1 MMGADAAA
9 KPMIRRGLG
18 FQYMMSGICCEYFLF
33 MWQVVHLLED
43 REPQSPNYYPEDLR
57 GL

>member
-18 FQYMMSGICCEYFLF
+18 FQYMMSGICCEYFF
-33 MWQVVHLLED
+33 IYVA
-43 REPQSPNYYPEDLR
+43 SSSFA
-57 GL
+57 

>member
-9 KPMIRRGLG
+9 KPKISRELG
-18 FQYMMSGICCEYFLF
+18 FQYMMSSLCREYFLF

-43 REPQSPNYYPEDLR
+43 REPQFQNCYPEDLI